1 MQARM
6 EEMRGELVLAQ
17 SKVNEMEYVVRK
29 AERNLDVSLFDQK
42 QMDNSLAHHVEKI
55 DALLGTA
62 RDIRHERAE
71 LILDLSGARRRFKH
85 RAKVCGHVWLSRFF
99 MI

>member
-1 MQARM
+1 MQTRM
-6 EEMRGELVLAQ
+6 EELRGELVLAK

-42 QMDNSLAHHVEKI
+42 QMDNSIAHHVEKI
-55 DALLGTA
+55 DSLLGTA

-71 LILDLSGARRRFKH
+71 LKLDLSGARRRFKH
-85 RAKVCGHVWLSRFF
+85 RAKVRLPVWLLCLL
-99 MI
+99 